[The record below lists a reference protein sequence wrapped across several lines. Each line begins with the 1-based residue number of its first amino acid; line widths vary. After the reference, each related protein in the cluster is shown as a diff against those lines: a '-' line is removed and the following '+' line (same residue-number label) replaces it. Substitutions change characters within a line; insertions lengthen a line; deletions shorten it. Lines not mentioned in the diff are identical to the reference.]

1 MSIQF
6 LTNTFILLNF
16 GIIFFTL
23 VLLVFMALKTKSKS
37 LTLITVTY
45 TLATFFNSNFFFVW
59 RQISYKSV
67 YFTIFEIMIPPLNVL
82 SYILYSVG
90 VYLCY
95 REWRQGRLTPNKMNE
110 FN

>member
-1 MSIQF
+1 M
-6 LTNTFILLNF
+6 T
-16 GIIFFTL
+16 
-23 VLLVFMALKTKSKS
+23 LKTKSTG

-45 TLATFFNSNFFFVW
+45 TIGTFINLIFFFGW

-67 YFTIFEIMIPPLNVL
+67 YFSILENLIPSLKIL

-95 REWRQGRLTPNKMNE
+95 REWRQGRLTPTKKKE